1 MNKSDYPLILQIKDV
16 KEILGVSRSTA
27 YEIAREPDFP
37 LLVVN
42 CRKIVY
48 RDDFCW
54 TPSVPIPMRYQHNA
68 IFDVEMAKAIST
80 IFRKDDHL

>member
-37 LLVVN
+37 LLVIN

-48 RDDFCW
+48 RDDFFKW
-54 TPSVPIPMRYQHNA
+54 LDSKRTNPNV
-68 IFDVEMAKAIST
+68 ISA
-80 IFRKDDHL
+80 

>member
-37 LLVVN
+37 LLIIN

-48 RDDFCW
+48 RDDFFKW
-54 TPSVPIPMRYQHNA
+54 LDSKRTNPNV
-68 IFDVEMAKAIST
+68 ISA
-80 IFRKDDHL
+80 

>member
-37 LLVVN
+37 LLIIN
-42 CRKIVY
+42 CRKVVY
-48 RDDFCW
+48 RDDFFKW
-54 TPSVPIPMRYQHNA
+54 LDSKRANPNV
-68 IFDVEMAKAIST
+68 ISA
-80 IFRKDDHL
+80 